1 MSNVE
6 PGSALPAAHSNR
18 MKTPKHSTDSQSVT
32 AFIGVAGD
40 VVAGMY
46 SAHETMRVIRDVAA
60 NKTAGLMKLAGQITA
75 LNAHLRTLVSWDYD
89 SYSAERVQEV
99 FHLLT
104 PVHAAICGWYIALI
118 EKRIKAEGLPLQS
131 ELEEART
138 LVEEFEMLYE
148 DFQDSVSIGPDADR
162 LESAIA
168 AGR

>member
-6 PGSALPAAHSNR
+6 TLP
-18 MKTPKHSTDSQSVT
+18 MKTPRTSLDSQSVT

-46 SAHETMRVIRDVAA
+46 SAHETMRGIRDAA
-60 NKTAGLMKLAGQITA
+60 AHKTAGMMKLAGQISA
-75 LNAHLRTLVSWDYD
+75 INAHLRTLVSWDYD
-89 SYSAERVQEV
+89 GYSAERVREV
-99 FHLLT
+99 FQLLT

-118 EKRIKAEGLPLQS
+118 EKRIKAEGLLLHS
-131 ELEEART
+131 ELEQART

-148 DFQDSVSIGPDADR
+148 DFQDSVSVGPDAAR